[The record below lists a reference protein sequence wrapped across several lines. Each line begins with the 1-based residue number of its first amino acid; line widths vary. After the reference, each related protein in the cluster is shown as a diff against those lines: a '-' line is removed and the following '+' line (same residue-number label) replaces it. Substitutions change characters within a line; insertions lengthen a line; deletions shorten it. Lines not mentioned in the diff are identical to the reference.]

1 MVDVS
6 VGKNYIIDRLRIDRE
21 ITVFLEG
28 LFAMALIKTAV
39 KQNAFAVGFD
49 EMHRAGSRLGSSVES
64 NFHILIIAQ
73 DKEERQ
79 LIFCEFPGTFPVQ
92 QHPQHDP
99 SFHV

>member
-1 MVDVS
+1 
-6 VGKNYIIDRLRIDRE
+6 
-21 ITVFLEG
+21 
-28 LFAMALIKTAV
+28 LIKTAV
-39 KQNAFAVGFD
+39 KQNAFTVGFD

-79 LIFCEFPGTFPVQ
+79 LIFCELPGTFPFQ